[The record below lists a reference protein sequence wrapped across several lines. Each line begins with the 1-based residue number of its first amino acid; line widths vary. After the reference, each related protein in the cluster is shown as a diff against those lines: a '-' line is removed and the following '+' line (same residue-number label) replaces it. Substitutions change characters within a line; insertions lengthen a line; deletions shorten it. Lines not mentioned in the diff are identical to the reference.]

1 LVDQSTTQSSIHSAI
16 KNQKS
21 TISPSLALSMSRVLA
36 AEATEFREL
45 QSLGRLLLV
54 LRRAVI
60 APLALGAGE
69 RDDVSHGSDPVRITV
84 IP

>member
-1 LVDQSTTQSSIHSAI
+1 MVSF
-16 KNQKS
+16 
-21 TISPSLALSMSRVLA
+21 ALSMSRVLA
-36 AEATEFREL
+36 AEATEFRKL

-60 APLALGAGE
+60 APLAPGARE
-69 RDDVSHGSDPVRITV
+69 RDDVSHGGDPVRITV